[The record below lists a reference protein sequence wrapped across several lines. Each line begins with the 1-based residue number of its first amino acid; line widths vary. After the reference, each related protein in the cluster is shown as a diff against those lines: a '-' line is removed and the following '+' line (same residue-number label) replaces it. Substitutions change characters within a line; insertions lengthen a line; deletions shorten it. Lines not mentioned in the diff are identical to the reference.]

1 MRFRTK
7 LSKLPNYRRV
17 QQHFVDSLTKQNT
30 KYLLSSTFTFMSDS
44 KISGNVQT
52 ISRLLVTASKTFF
65 LSPRFLVYSSCIFV
79 LKFLNLISV
88 CWEIPPWI
96 KKCDEQKL
104 QVLEVS
110 NTKLKV
116 KENPLKWYRRRIFLE
131 ISVDKDMSEHVSD
144 AVINYILSARKKK
157 KSIKPKEVNCVQGI

>member
-1 MRFRTK
+1 
-7 LSKLPNYRRV
+7 
-17 QQHFVDSLTKQNT
+17 
-30 KYLLSSTFTFMSDS
+30 MSDS